1 MRKGVMLTGGMMGGP
16 GMLVLGA
23 RHWAFI
29 VVPCGMEA
37 MRTSDS
43 LRVGSEVLGGMCI
56 QRPGSKCIGTG
67 VPSAFPVSTLV
78 TSLTV
83 CTYDTP
89 LRKMSVCLASPRLGI
104 LPRGGENESV
114 SVIKFSSRTF
124 SLGVVGGGGKT
135 GLGNVVVVGGPLL
148 GRKIKLKPVPAKVPL
163 KFTKTP
169 NGGATGGESEGF
181 DLGSKLPST
190 LWIWKGA
197 KTRLDIPARKSIG
210 LDMAP

>member
-1 MRKGVMLTGGMMGGP
+1 M
-16 GMLVLGA
+16 LGA

-29 VVPCGMEA
+29 VVPCGMDA

-43 LRVGSEVLGGMCI
+43 VRVGSEVLGGMCI
-56 QRPGSKCIGTG
+56 QSPGSKWMGTG
-67 VPSAFPVSTLV
+67 LPSALPVATLV

-89 LRKMSVCLASPRLGI
+89 LRKMSFCLASPRFGI

-114 SVIKFSSRTF
+114 SVVKFNIRTF

-148 GRKIKLKPVPAKVPL
+148 GRKIRLKPVPAKVPL
-163 KFTKTP
+163 KFSKTP
-169 NGGATGGESEGF
+169 SGGATDGESEG
-181 DLGSKLPST
+181 LVGSRLPST
-190 LWIWKGA
+190 L
-197 KTRLDIPARKSIG
+197 
-210 LDMAP
+210 